1 MRRRAGFTLM
11 EVLLALAI
19 VAILAGVAG
28 LAVMPNLNKGKYR
41 SAQFQVERFK
51 SALEQYLLDNG
62 APPTRQQGLAA
73 LVAAPTLPP
82 VPASFPAGGYLDK
95 LVRGF
100 DRWPGETINE
110 RVEAY
115 VLSLGFSAADIGAFR
130 ERLLEPPLPRC
141 HEGCK

>member
-1 MRRRAGFTLM
+1 MKRRSAFTLM

-41 SAQFQVERFK
+41 GAQFQVERFK

-95 LVRGF
+95 LEIPLDPWGREYAYFVPGPAGKPF
-100 DRWPGETINE
+100 DVVCYGADGEE
-110 RVEAY
+110 
-115 VLSLGFSAADIGAFR
+115 GGDGWDADIS
-130 ERLLEPPLPRC
+130 C
-141 HEGCK
+141 WK

>member
-1 MRRRAGFTLM
+1 MKRRAAFTLM

-51 SALEQYLLDNG
+51 SALEQYILDNG

-73 LVAAPTLPP
+73 LLAPSALPP
-82 VPASFPAGGYLDK
+82 VPANFPEGGYLDK
-95 LVRGF
+95 LEIPLDPWGREYAYFVPGPAGKPF
-100 DRWPGETINE
+100 DVVCYGADGEE
-110 RVEAY
+110 
-115 VLSLGFSAADIGAFR
+115 GGDGWDADVSCWR
-130 ERLLEPPLPRC
+130 
-141 HEGCK
+141 